1 MKTNISADATRL
13 TYLFDPLC
21 GWCYGASPVLRALA
35 DHVGYTVV
43 PAPSGLFCGERGRP
57 MNDEFAAYAWT
68 NDQRIARLTRQRFTE
83 QYRRDVLGNRASRL
97 DSAPA
102 TLALTAVALTAPERE
117 FDALESIQTARYVS
131 GRDVTNSAV
140 LGDILESLDLTR
152 AAQLIVAPTEDLVSA
167 NRARIESSRALM
179 RQFGV
184 SGVPALIVGDDAG
197 GRLLDSPA
205 LFVRV
210 EELIARLQSLAGER
224 SAVPS

>member
-1 MKTNISADATRL
+1 MADATQL

-35 DHVGYTVV
+35 EREGYSVV
-43 PAPSGLFCGERGRP
+43 LAPSGLFCGERGRP

-68 NDQRIARLTRQRFTE
+68 NDQRIAQLTRQRFTE

-102 TLALTAVALTAPERE
+102 TLALTAVALTAPDRE
-117 FDALESIQTARYVS
+117 MDALESIQTARYVA
-131 GRDVTNSAV
+131 GRDVTDSAV
-140 LGDILESLDLTR
+140 LGDILRSLDLAR
-152 AAQLIVAPTEDLVSA
+152 AAQLIVAPNEDLLGA
-167 NRARIESSRALM
+167 NRARIESSRTLM

-184 SGVPALIVGDDAG
+184 SGVPALIVGHGAG
-197 GRLLDSPA
+197 HRLLDSPA

-210 EELIARLQSLAGER
+210 DDLIARLQSLTGER
-224 SAVPS
+224 SAVAT